1 MTRRLAVTALALG
14 LGLLGTKAPA
24 PAAEEHQFVAGP
36 SSAGVRACGS
46 APTPA
51 GSRSASPGRPPAL
64 RLEPRPGTEALGPLL
79 RRVQTET
86 GCSMVVIEHDMA
98 LLSSLCDELVALELG
113 TFIARGTPEQVLC
126 HPRVIASYLGADE
139 ALVEA
144 IHR

>member
-1 MTRRLAVTALALG
+1 
-14 LGLLGTKAPA
+14 
-24 PAAEEHQFVAGP
+24 
-36 SSAGVRACGS
+36 
-46 APTPA
+46 
-51 GSRSASPGRPPAL
+51 
-64 RLEPRPGTEALGPLL
+64 
-79 RRVQTET
+79 
-86 GCSMVVIEHDMA
+86 MVVIEHDMA